1 MKFNIDD
8 YKGKYVMH
16 CKTEE
21 EAEIFCEYLHSIG
34 HKWINDVSY
43 LLENY
48 WDNYEESTCYEF
60 NTDQYCNKEYFERV
74 RGYTILEMEDFMNKE
89 EKKPNCSNKTGI
101 DFSEEIFEL
110 LGVSSDEVFKV
121 DSLFSADYKITKN
134 LKVLTN
140 NGRGHWIKSAFTIAD
155 FLNGSL
161 TIYKK
166 SVPTEM
172 EQLAIDYA
180 LACGCH
186 WFAKD
191 KDGTI
196 YAYIEEPTKY
206 KKVGRWHPNK
216 PCFSGEVIEIGLP
229 ISFLSWEDKRS
240 FYIGD

>member
-21 EAEIFCEYLHSIG
+21 EAKIFCKYLHNIEHMWSNG
-34 HKWINDVSY
+34 DSY
-43 LLENY
+43 LSKNY
-48 WDNYEESTCYEF
+48 WNDYKESTCYEF
-60 NTDQYCNKEYFERV
+60 NTDSYCSKWFYEE
-74 RGYTILEMEDFMNKE
+74 RGYTILEMEDFMDKKE
-89 EKKPNCSNKTGI
+89 KEPNCSDKNGI
-101 DFSEEIFEL
+101 DHIKEVFEL
-110 LGVSSDEVFKV
+110 LGVSPNEIFKV
-121 DSLFSADYKITKN
+121 GNIYSADYKITKE
-134 LKVLTN
+134 LKVLIN
-140 NGRGHWIKSAFTIAD
+140 QDRKYWIESVFTIAD
-155 FLNGSL
+155 FLNGDL
-161 TIYKK
+161 AICKK
-166 SVPTEM
+166 PIPTEM

-191 KDGTI
+191 KDDTI

-206 KKVGRWHPNK
+206 EKVGRWHPNK